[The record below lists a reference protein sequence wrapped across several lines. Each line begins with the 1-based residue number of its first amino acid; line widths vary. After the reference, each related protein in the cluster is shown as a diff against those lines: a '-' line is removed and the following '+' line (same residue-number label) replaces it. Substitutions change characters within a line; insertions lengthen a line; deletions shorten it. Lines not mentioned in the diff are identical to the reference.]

1 MHKINSY
8 ITSITQVLVIY
19 FDRIQYYW
27 ENKVY
32 FSLEMSVLG
41 NSNSLVLIYR
51 GIWFFIYNNDRQ
63 YNNQTIKGKKYKQ
76 WSTNH
81 YT

>member
-1 MHKINSY
+1 
-8 ITSITQVLVIY
+8 
-19 FDRIQYYW
+19 
-27 ENKVY
+27 
-32 FSLEMSVLG
+32 MSALG

-63 YNNQTIKGKKYKQ
+63 YNNQTTKGKKYKQ
-76 WSTNH
+76 WSTKH